1 MSQSHVIPAEVDDV
15 RVTTIVD
22 NAIDVLMA
30 STDVAEQ
37 YMLGPKWLLTVS
49 TLQEIGPR
57 YVVPGHCTG
66 WAATHRIAQAMPE
79 VFIQNSV
86 GTEFVFRAA
95 D

>member
-1 MSQSHVIPAEVDDV
+1 MAQSQVIPAEVDEV
-15 RVTTIVD
+15 RVTTVAD

-30 STDVAEQ
+30 STDVAER
-37 YMLGPKWLLTVS
+37 YMLGPKWLPVVS
-49 TLQEIGPR
+49 ALQEIGPR
-57 YVVPGHCTG
+57 YIVPGHCTG

-79 VFIQNSV
+79 AFIQNSV